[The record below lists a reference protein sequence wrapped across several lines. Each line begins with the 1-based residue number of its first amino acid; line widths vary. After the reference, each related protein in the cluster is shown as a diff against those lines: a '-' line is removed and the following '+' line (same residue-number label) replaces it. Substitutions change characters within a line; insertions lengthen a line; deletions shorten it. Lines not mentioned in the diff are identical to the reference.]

1 MDKPY
6 IPSSVIADIADDLAN
21 AENRS
26 TALLIGLVKYAAAMT
41 TYQAAGSDLDAVD
54 ALLDALRGASF
65 EAALAA
71 CRNAEESA
79 SAGACGCV

>member
-6 IPSSVIADIADDLAN
+6 IPSFVLASIADDLTN
-21 AENRS
+21 ADNQS
-26 TALLIGLVKYAAAMT
+26 TALLVALVKYAAAMT
-41 TYQAAGSDLDAVD
+41 TYQAAGQDLDAVD

-79 SAGACGCV
+79 SAASCGCR